1 MNRPLMLFVVGLA
14 VPLSCVQAQYVQ
26 ADDLEYRPG
35 NRNVPV
41 DVVTGL
47 HKGEVRGIEYTD
59 PATGELRYSD
69 DMHRIREGDAGNM
82 IIRMRDSETGEYRS
96 IRLGD

>member
-1 MNRPLMLFVVGLA
+1 MNRLLMLLVVGLA
-14 VPLSCVQAQYVQ
+14 VPLSCVQ

-41 DVVTGL
+41 NVVTGL
-47 HKGEVRGIEYTD
+47 RMGEVRGIEYTD
-59 PATGELRYSD
+59 PATGELRYSED
-69 DMHRIREGDAGNM
+69 LHRTREGDAE
-82 IIRMRDSETGEYRS
+82 IKTIRMRDSETGEYRS